1 MGAWR
6 LSLPHPAA
14 TGTLTLRFDLHERV
28 FVSGRYAHED
38 EKFVLVVP
46 LTCGTNIKNR
56 PRPRTRLL
64 EFGFGPIFGFG
75 EPTPHILVWLRGRG
89 RVRVRRLVASVPKGQ
104 ESSAGCFNSGEPP
117 TSASRPERASDAV
130 K

>member
-1 MGAWR
+1 MGPWR

-64 EFGFGPIFGFG
+64 SLALVQYLALVNPHPTYLCGSEDEDEFEF
-75 EPTPHILVWLRGRG
+75 
-89 RVRVRRLVASVPKGQ
+89 
-104 ESSAGCFNSGEPP
+104 
-117 TSASRPERASDAV
+117 DD
-130 K
+130 

>member
-46 LTCGTNIKNR
+46 LTCGTNIKIV
-56 PRPRTRLL
+56 LVL
-64 EFGFGPIFGFG
+64 ELDCWSLALVQYLALVNPH
-75 EPTPHILVWLRGRG
+75 PTYLCG
-89 RVRVRRLVASVPKGQ
+89 S
-104 ESSAGCFNSGEPP
+104 EDEDEFEF
-117 TSASRPERASDAV
+117 DD
-130 K
+130 